1 MKSDARRI
9 FSNASSLFILQLITY
24 AISLAAVP
32 DLVRVLG
39 PSKYGLV
46 ILAQSVITYFIF
58 LVDYGFDM
66 WGTMRIAE
74 NQHDKKRLSEIFH
87 NVMAAKL
94 LLGFAGFVIILIL
107 IASVGKFREE
117 WRLVLLTFGM
127 IGGQILIPSWF
138 YRGMERMKFIAFCLV
153 AVKTGYLVL
162 VLLMVKTEADYVF
175 VPLANFIAYTLAGFY
190 GIWTVYSGFG
200 LSFKA
205 PAFTGIKEGIREGF
219 TYFAKSITD
228 NFAKITNTV
237 ILGFIAG
244 DAAVGFY
251 GSAEK
256 LMDAVRAMLSPVF
269 QAIFP
274 HSRKTAARSKQEWFG
289 FIKKAGAAVAVFA
302 AVLSAAIFL
311 LSDFGVRLVLGEE
324 FMASVPVLQ
333 MLAVYL
339 FFFSVNNIMGVQ
351 TLVCFDRGKAFLNLT
366 LAAKLLGLLL
376 SFILIPAF
384 LEKGAAF
391 ALVSSEAAYTLF
403 LILYIIKSGL
413 LSDVRRSGT

>member
-1 MKSDARRI
+1 MKSDAKRI

-32 DLVRVLG
+32 YLVRVLG

-46 ILAQSVITYFIF
+46 IFAQSVITYFIF

-87 NVMAAKL
+87 NVMTAKL
-94 LLGFAGFVIILIL
+94 MLGGAGFLIILIF

-117 WRLVLLTFGM
+117 WRLILLSFGM

-138 YRGMERMKFIAFCLV
+138 YRGMERMKFIAVCLV
-153 AVKTGYLVL
+153 AVKTGYLIL
-162 VLLMVKTEADYVF
+162 VLLTVKTEADYVL
-175 VPLANFIAYTLAGFY
+175 VPLANFIAYSLAGLY
-190 GIWTVYSGFG
+190 GIWTVYAKFG
-200 LSFKA
+200 LGFSLPVFSEV
-205 PAFTGIKEGIREGF
+205 IKGIREGF
-219 TYFAKSITD
+219 IYFAKAITD

-237 ILGFIAG
+237 LLGFIAG

-274 HSRKTAARSKQEWFG
+274 HSRRTAARSKHEWFI
-289 FIKKAGAAVAVFA
+289 FIKKAGTAMAAFA
-302 AVLSAAIFL
+302 AVLSASIFL

-324 FMASVPVLQ
+324 FMASVPVLR

-339 FFFSVNNIMGVQ
+339 FFFSINNIMGVQ
-351 TLVCFDRGKAFLNLT
+351 TLVCFDRGKAFLSLT
-366 LAAKLLGLLL
+366 LAAKLLGLAL
-376 SFILIPAF
+376 SFLLIPAF
-384 LEKGAAF
+384 FEKGAAF
-391 ALVSSEAAYTLF
+391 ALVSAEAAYSLF
-403 LILYIIKSGL
+403 LFIYIIKSGL
-413 LSDVRRSGT
+413 LSDVRRSGK

>member
-1 MKSDARRI
+1 DARRI

-32 DLVRVLG
+32 YLVRVLG

-107 IASVGKFREE
+107 IASVSKFREE

-289 FIKKAGAAVAVFA
+289 FIKKPEP
-302 AVLSAAIFL
+302 LWLFL
-311 LSDFGVRLVLGEE
+311 
-324 FMASVPVLQ
+324 P
-333 MLAVYL
+333 L
-339 FFFSVNNIMGVQ
+339 FFPPQ
-351 TLVCFDRGKAFLNLT
+351 
-366 LAAKLLGLLL
+366 
-376 SFILIPAF
+376 SFFFRISA
-384 LEKGAAF
+384 
-391 ALVSSEAAYTLF
+391 
-403 LILYIIKSGL
+403 
-413 LSDVRRSGT
+413 